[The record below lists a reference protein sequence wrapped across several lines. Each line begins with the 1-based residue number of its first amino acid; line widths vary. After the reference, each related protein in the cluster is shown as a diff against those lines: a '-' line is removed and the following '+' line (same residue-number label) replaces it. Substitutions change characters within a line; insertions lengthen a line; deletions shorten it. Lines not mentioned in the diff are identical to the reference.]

1 LRDAFQSA
9 EAVFFGDRYYV
20 TNATTHVQIYV
31 VDCAE
36 RDPIMV
42 FVGFKPVAD
51 TILQTLQKVKF
62 IDLLKDSAV
71 CPGNRCTKHPK
82 SK

>member
-1 LRDAFQSA
+1 VLPCAFSARTNIQCETFCLRLRDAFQSA

-20 TNATTHVQIYV
+20 TNATTHAVQIYV

-51 TILQTLQKVKF
+51 TILQTLT
-62 IDLLKDSAV
+62 S
-71 CPGNRCTKHPK
+71 
-82 SK
+82 